1 MVASKL
7 HKFKLLV
14 SISSILLLEN
24 CATVTS
30 PKVHT
35 PKSSNPQISK
45 SIQLD
50 EIFLKRKVAI
60 ARFSNETKYGKGF
73 FNTEDMVAQQA
84 MDILS
89 SKLTQSGKFILLE
102 RNDISSVL
110 NELNLNSMSEFNI
123 PSDYLILGSVTEFG
137 RRTEGE
143 VGALSRTKKQIAN
156 VTVNIRLVD
165 VKTGQI
171 IYSEEGSA
179 EASSEVGTVIG
190 MGSQAGYDA
199 SLDDKAISGAI
210 TKLVSN
216 IIENLTEKPW
226 RSFILDI
233 QDGTILIAGGKSQ
246 GIKIGDTFSIYKKG
260 KTIKNP
266 QTGFDIEL
274 PGTFIGNIDVLQSLG
289 NTINDELSIC
299 QPNFEIIN
307 IEEKNNY
314 YIEEIK

>member
-1 MVASKL
+1 MKL
-7 HKFKLLV
+7 FVIILTVLL
-14 SISSILLLEN
+14 INN
-24 CATVTS
+24 CATVVS
-30 PKVHT
+30 PEVVVPT
-35 PKSSNPQISK
+35 NTAPQISQ
-45 SIQLD
+45 SIQPD
-50 EIFLKRKVAI
+50 EVFLKRKVAI

-89 SKLTQSGKFILLE
+89 SRLTQSGKFILLE

-110 NELNLNSMSEFNI
+110 DELNLSNMSDFNI
-123 PSDYLILGSVTEFG
+123 PADYLILGSVTAFG
-137 RRTEGE
+137 RKTEGD
-143 VGALSRTKKQIAN
+143 VGALSRTKKQTAN
-156 VTVNIRLVD
+156 ATVNIRLID

-179 EASSEVGTVIG
+179 EAFSEVGTVIG

-216 IIENLTEKPW
+216 IIENLLEKPW

-246 GIKIGDTFSIYKKG
+246 GIAVGDSFSVYKRG

-274 PGTFIGNIDVLQSLG
+274 PGTHVGDIDVFQTLG
-289 NTINDELSIC
+289 KTVNDELSIC
-299 QPNFEIIN
+299 MPSFDIN
-307 IEEKNNY
+307 SINEFTNYYVEEK
-314 YIEEIK
+314 IDK